1 MKYAFIEAHRS
12 EFPVSL
18 MCKVLGVSRSGFF
31 DWKRRDSSEKEAR
44 KNSLVVKISK
54 IHLGSKKIYGS
65 PRVYKTLKGLGEKC
79 SKTTVERLM
88 RENGI
93 RSKIKR
99 KFKATTNSN
108 HTLPVAPNLVK
119 RDFTADAPNKL
130 WCTDITYL
138 WTEEGWLYLA
148 AIIDVFTRKVVGWA
162 MKDHLTLPLALEA
175 LEMAVRRQNPS
186 PGLVHH
192 SDRGCQY
199 AAHEYQAELRRHG
212 FICSMSRRG
221 QCWDNAL
228 AESFFHSLKTEHVYH
243 ERFSTRAEAKS
254 SVFEWIEVFY
264 NRQRIHSAI
273 GFVSPACY
281 ERRAA

>member
-1 MKYAFIEAHRS
+1 MMFRVLK
-12 EFPVSL
+12 VS
-18 MCKVLGVSRSGFF
+18 KSGFF
-31 DWKRRDSSEKEAR
+31 DWKKRGPSNHERRRNALIGKIEQIHQGSR
-44 KNSLVVKISK
+44 KT
-54 IHLGSKKIYGS
+54 YGS
-65 PRVYKTLKGLGEKC
+65 PRVYQVLKGLGEKC
-79 SKTTVERLM
+79 SKSTVERLM

-93 RSKIKR
+93 RSKVRR
-99 KFKATTNSN
+99 KFRLTTDSN
-108 HTLPVAPNLVK
+108 HKLPVAPNLVK
-119 RDFTADAPNKL
+119 RDFTAKAPNQL

-138 WTEEGWLYLA
+138 WTKEGWLYLA
-148 AIIDVFTRKVVGWA
+148 AIIDVFTRKVVGWS
-162 MKDHLTLPLALEA
+162 MQDRLTLPLALQA
-175 LEMAVRRQNPS
+175 LDMAIKRQQPE

-199 AAHEYQAELRRHG
+199 AAHEYRAELKRHG
-212 FICSMSRRG
+212 IIASMSRRG

-243 ERFSTRAEAKS
+243 ERFETKAQAKS

-273 GFVSPACY
+273 GFNNPECY

>member
-1 MKYAFIEAHRS
+1 VKYAFIEAHRS
-12 EFPVSL
+12 EFPVTL

-31 DWKRRDSSEKEAR
+31 DWKKRDPSKSEAR
-44 KNSLVVKISK
+44 KSSLVGKIEK
-54 IHLGSKKIYGS
+54 IHLGSRKTYGS

-79 SKTTVERLM
+79 SKATVERLM

-162 MKDHLTLPLALEA
+162 MKDRLTLPLALEA

-199 AAHEYQAELRRHG
+199 AAHEYRSELRRHG
-212 FICSMSRRG
+212 FLCSMSRRG

-243 ERFSTRAEAKS
+243 ERFSTRAQAKS